1 MCFQRSALT
10 VGITKNGEISSTRTM
25 PWPGNG
31 SFTSSAIRMPS
42 TTVIRITLP
51 SSSSVLTMAV
61 ANDGSVMK
69 YLKFSRPT
77 NACSP
82 GSIRL

>member
-1 MCFQRSALT
+1 MCFHRSALT

-31 SFTSSAIRMPS
+31 SFTSSAIRMPI
-42 TTVIRITLP
+42 TTVMRITLP
-51 SSSSVLTMAV
+51 SSSKVLRIAV
-61 ANDGSVMK
+61 PNDGSVTK
-69 YLKFSRPT
+69 YRKFSSPT
-77 NACSP
+77 NACAP